1 MLYRLPFFLYLG
13 ITLLVLLPGHS
24 RGQSFRLDS
33 TTVAPAEKGKG
44 KVPVSDTAHRKGRSE
59 PTKAAMRSAILPGWG
74 QAYNKKY
81 WKIPIVYAALA
92 VPAYTFV
99 DNLNWYKKTRDA
111 YSIRYYNDTSTVS
124 DLPTDGIDPRL
135 QPLTT
140 ESLRLY
146 RNEFRKN
153 VDFSVLAFLLIWG
166 LNVVDATVDAH
177 LRSFNVTEDLSLKV
191 KPWYSPAGHATGVS
205 LVFGFG
211 KNSPERSI
219 ITR

>member
-1 MLYRLPFFLYLG
+1 MTNRL
-13 ITLLVLLPGHS
+13 ITYILICTTTLSLLHCISQAQSNNKETINPTPGQEH
-24 RGQSFRLDS
+24 LD
-33 TTVAPAEKGKG
+33 KK
-44 KVPVSDTAHRKGRSE
+44 VSDTAHHKARSE
-59 PTKAAMRSAILPGWG
+59 PSKAALRSAIIPGWG

-111 YSIRYYNDTSTVS
+111 YRIRYYNDTSTVTE
-124 DLPTDGIDPRL
+124 LPTDAIDPRL
-135 QPLTT
+135 KPLSTP
-140 ESLRLY
+140 SLKLY

-177 LRSFNVTEDLSLKV
+177 LRSFNVTDDLSLRI
-191 KPWYSPAGHATGVS
+191 KPFYSPVAKSTGLSFV
-205 LVFGFG
+205 LDFG
-211 KNSPERSI
+211 KNSPSRSV